1 MRLVLGPDLFHWR
14 YLSTSSLSL
23 RVYKVGNMDRHKNIG
38 DTTPPPIH
46 LPGVTFQDEVTF
58 LFRPKKWRLRLWNF
72 VVLVVYVAFGVRQKV
87 RNTLIDCSDDD
98 PTTAAWALQLS
109 DDFNT
114 GLPEAALWLSM
125 LNSISNSLVAEDVGP
140 KMSWDGM
147 RGKVILNVK
156 ANIIMVMVGL
166 TNHLRYFRRT
176 WNRCIAENRRDSFR
190 AVMEKVLS
198 PCKWKSFPVNGC
210 KMLMVDSLVTCGSWQ
225 RVRYG
230 EIGRWFNSPL
240 NNEKS

>member
-1 MRLVLGPDLFHWR
+1 M
-14 YLSTSSLSL
+14 
-23 RVYKVGNMDRHKNIG
+23 
-38 DTTPPPIH
+38 
-46 LPGVTFQDEVTF
+46 
-58 LFRPKKWRLRLWNF
+58 
-72 VVLVVYVAFGVRQKV
+72 LVVHVAFKGKKKSKKHLDWLFQWWP
-87 RNTLIDCSDDD
+87 NHSC
-98 PTTAAWALQLS
+98 
-109 DDFNT
+109 T

-125 LNSISNSLVAEDVGP
+125 LSFISNSLVAEDVGP

-176 WNRCIAENRRDSFR
+176 WNRYIAENRRDSFR

-198 PCKWKSFPVNGC
+198 PCKWKSFQVNGC

-240 NNEKS
+240 NNEKSCIKSGHSLKVETSAERFYPRMENQTGNGKFGK